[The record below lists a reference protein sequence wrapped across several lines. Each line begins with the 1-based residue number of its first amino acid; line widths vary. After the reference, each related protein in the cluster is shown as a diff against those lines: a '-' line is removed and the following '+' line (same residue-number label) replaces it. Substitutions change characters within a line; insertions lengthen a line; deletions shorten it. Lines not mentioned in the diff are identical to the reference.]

1 MLDLRMRSV
10 GLLLIIVSKERS
22 LSLLHGV
29 IFSLSESAAYI
40 SVIPGHYLWGKG
52 YSKCLYSQNLYLKT
66 RCGIKLVG
74 SFGSCLAHTRRL
86 K

>member
-10 GLLLIIVSKERS
+10 DLPLIIVSKERS

-40 SVIPGHYLWGKG
+40 SVIPGHYL
-52 YSKCLYSQNLYLKT
+52 CDIQNVSIRKIY
-66 RCGIKLVG
+66 I
-74 SFGSCLAHTRRL
+74 
-86 K
+86 

>member
-52 YSKCLYSQNLYLKT
+52 YSKCLYSQNLYLKQVAVYKT
-66 RCGIKLVG
+66 GWRVWLL
-74 SFGSCLAHTRRL
+74 FGSYQKT
-86 K
+86 